1 MAKILIVD
9 DSALARRILR
19 QTLESNGHAVLEA
32 KDGPTALERF
42 TQERPDLVL
51 LDLVMEGMT
60 GLETLQRIREIAPD
74 ARVIIATADIQ
85 QATRAEAESTG
96 ACGYI
101 TKPFKQAQ
109 VLEAVRRALK
119 GGEDEVERNAA

>member
-19 QTLESNGHAVLEA
+19 QALESDGHEVLEA

-42 TQERPDLVL
+42 AQERPDLVL

-60 GLETLQRIREIAPD
+60 GLETLQKIREMAPD

-85 QATRAEAESTG
+85 QATRAEAESAG
-96 ACGYI
+96 ARGYI

-109 VLEAVRRALK
+109 VLEAVRRALE
-119 GGEDEVERNAA
+119 GGEDGADRNAA

>member
-19 QTLESNGHAVLEA
+19 QALESDGHEVLEA

-42 TQERPDLVL
+42 AQERPDLVL

-60 GLETLQRIREIAPD
+60 GLETLQKIREMAPD

-85 QATRAEAESTG
+85 RATRAEAESAG
-96 ACGYI
+96 ARGYI
-101 TKPFKQAQ
+101 TKPFKQTHRQ
-109 VLEAVRRALK
+109 F
-119 GGEDEVERNAA
+119 D